1 MIIFQN
7 NSIII
12 FDEGVDIVPQNNEY
26 FKLLEDIKATLVTTR
41 NKVIENANKD
51 LIIMYYKTN

>member
-1 MIIFQN
+1 M
-7 NSIII
+7 
-12 FDEGVDIVPQNNEY
+12 PQNNEY